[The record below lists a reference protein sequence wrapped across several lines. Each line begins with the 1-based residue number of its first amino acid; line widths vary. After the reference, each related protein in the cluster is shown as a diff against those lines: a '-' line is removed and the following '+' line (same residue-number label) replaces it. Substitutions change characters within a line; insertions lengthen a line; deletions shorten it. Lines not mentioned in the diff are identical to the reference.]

1 MLAGSLDTGGIAW
14 EPHDPPMK
22 LLLAVV
28 LISIYLGYLF
38 GGRLKRL
45 EALRPRWWGL
55 VIVGLGIQFIH
66 LPEGTAG
73 TDLVVRTAVLALSY
87 TLLVTFAAANI
98 RMPGMALVLI
108 GLACNCTVIV
118 ANGGMPASAQALI
131 DSGQQDVLVSLRSQ
145 PYQKHHL
152 LTDEDQL
159 TFLADVIAVPQP
171 IGQAVSL
178 GDLFVYAGLVWLV
191 IATMR
196 GWTPSE
202 TPEGSRRRRGRHRPG
217 AAREEPEVRT
227 DLGFLPPG
235 ATRSGTGP

>member
-1 MLAGSLDTGGIAW
+1 
-14 EPHDPPMK
+14 MK

-28 LISIYLGYLF
+28 LVSIYLGYLF

-55 VIVGLGIQFIH
+55 VIVGLGIQFVP

-87 TLLVTFAAANI
+87 TLLVTFAAVNI
-98 RMPGMALVLI
+98 RMPGMVLVLI
-108 GLACNCTVIV
+108 GLACNFTVIV
-118 ANGGMPASAQALI
+118 VNGGMPASAEALI
-131 DSGQQDVLVSLRSQ
+131 NSGQQDVLESLRKDGAD
-145 PYQKHHL
+145 KHHL

-159 TFLADVIAVPQP
+159 TFLADVIAVPEP
-171 IGQAVSL
+171 IGQAISV
-178 GDLFVYAGLVWLV
+178 GDVFVYAGLVWLV

-196 GWTPSE
+196 GWTPSKRAA
-202 TPEGSRRRRGRHRPG
+202 GSQRRRGRHRPG
-217 AAREEPEVRT
+217 ATKEEPEVRP